1 MKDNGVLNKDGNKT
15 RSKKR
20 RRYKKAEKTFMAHLN
35 DLDYA
40 PMHGL
45 YDVDKLFPKPNFI
58 WNGNAYDEDV
68 PEETTQHDRLFL
80 EALRQEK
87 MDFVPTHW
95 VGVGVSM
102 RRDGDGPKSRK
113 ESIDVGNIVV
123 FRLKSW
129 EEGDLPW
136 CVGEVMAKNVSS
148 TATTLT
154 ICEYGSEGRQKDQ
167 KTENILWG
175 ALFRGKEKH
184 RFHGQLVEHEEFW
197 LNAAAKSSTKHM
209 KPVLLEMEDTVI
221 AEWDTPKAMLCL
233 PRGQKNRKDRG
244 RKLKKW
250 VLKVL
255 SEHKN
260 VEWVLDKP
268 PKAGTKRKQTEK
280 ENNSSG
286 SSTSS
291 DNSDSSS
298 EDNRPLKTPK
308 ETASRAAPRRETQ
321 LKTKKVAKK
330 APKPKPRGKKKGQ

>member
-1 MKDNGVLNKDGNKT
+1 LKDNGVLTKDNKKT
-15 RSKKR
+15 KSKKR
-20 RRYKKAEKTFMAHLN
+20 RRYKKAEKSFMAHLN
-35 DLDYA
+35 DLAYA

-45 YDVDKLFPKPNFI
+45 YDGDKVFPKPNFI
-58 WNGNAYDEDV
+58 WNGNAYDEGI
-68 PEETTQHDRLFL
+68 PEETTEKDRLFL

-87 MDFVPTHW
+87 EEFVPTHW
-95 VGVGVSM
+95 VGAGVSV

-113 ESIDVGNIVV
+113 EAIDVGHIVV
-123 FRLKSW
+123 FRLQSW

-154 ICEYGSEGRQKDQ
+154 ICEYGSEGRQKEQ

-175 ALFRGKEKH
+175 ATFRGTEPH
-184 RFHGQLVEHEEFW
+184 RFNGQVVEHEEFW
-197 LNAAAKSSTKHM
+197 LNTAAKSSTKNM

-221 AEWDTPKAMLCL
+221 AEWDTPEEMFCL

-250 VLKVL
+250 VLNVL

-260 VEWVLDKP
+260 VEWVRDKP
-268 PKAGTKRKQTEK
+268 PKAGKKRKQTEK
-280 ENNSSG
+280 ANNSSG
-286 SSTSS
+286 SSTST

-298 EDNRPLKTPK
+298 DDDRRLKTPK

-321 LKTKKVAKK
+321 LKAKKVAKK
-330 APKPKPRGKKKGQ
+330 GQKPKRRGEKKGQ